1 MSKSRGN
8 VVAPSRYLETVGA
21 DSLRLFHLFA
31 GPATDDVDWTD
42 QTDEIIDG
50 CSRFV
55 HRVWRLGIGD
65 LAGPEPQDRAPTEA
79 DIEILRATHRLIE
92 RVTDEFGR
100 WSYNTAVAAF
110 MEFTNTLYR
119 YVQSGSR
126 TATLAEAVDTML
138 LLLAPMAPH
147 VTAELWE
154 RRRGSH
160 VHEQPWPQADPELAR
175 RQSVTLVVQVDG
187 KVYDRIEVEPT
198 IDEAEAQRI
207 ALVSPKVQE
216 KLGGLPPA
224 RIVTRPPKL
233 VNVVTARPG

>member
-1 MSKSRGN
+1 
-8 VVAPSRYLETVGA
+8 
-21 DSLRLFHLFA
+21 
-31 GPATDDVDWTD
+31 
-42 QTDEIIDG
+42 
-50 CSRFV
+50 
-55 HRVWRLGIGD
+55 
-65 LAGPEPQDRAPTEA
+65 
-79 DIEILRATHRLIE
+79 
-92 RVTDEFGR
+92 
-100 WSYNTAVAAF
+100 

-198 IDEAEAQRI
+198 IDEAEAERI